1 MREFSIGGWQLVR
14 DGIHVVQLQPAS
26 VNAGL
31 IIGETGVMLVDTG
44 SSPSQGRELAASAAE
59 LAGRP
64 VTHVVVTH
72 AHFDHFYGLA
82 GVMEA
87 APSAVSIGHENLAA
101 HLDGTNDPDVDPEVI
116 RTDLGFDPSE
126 LVAPNDPMAF
136 IRAVDLGGRVVELVH
151 LGHGHSDS
159 DIFVQVP
166 DARVT
171 FVGDMVETASDPMV
185 GPDSHVDTWP
195 KAIDGVM
202 SNAKSDTLF
211 VPGHGPVAD
220 LEQVNN
226 QRAAISM
233 LWSTAEDCIKKG
245 MSIDDVVTDLNGP
258 REVEWPFA
266 PQAVANALPWLYK
279 ALEAQGVTKSRLLPL
294 LGN

>member
-1 MREFSIGGWQLVR
+1 MREFSIGDWQLVR

-31 IIGETGVMLVDTG
+31 IIGHSGVMLVDTG

-59 LAGRP
+59 VAGRP

-82 GVMEA
+82 GIPHV
-87 APSAVSIGHENLAA
+87 VSIGHENLLH

-116 RTDLGFDPSE
+116 RRDLGFDVSE
-126 LVAPNDPMAF
+126 LVGPTDPMGL
-136 IRAVDLGGRVVELVH
+136 IKAVDLGGRTVEIVH
-151 LGHGHSDS
+151 LGNGHSDS
-159 DIFVQVP
+159 DLFVQVP
-166 DARVT
+166 DARVVFT
-171 FVGDMVETASDPMV
+171 GDMLETSADPMV

-211 VPGHGPVAD
+211 IPGHGPVAT
-220 LEQVNN
+220 LEEVTK
-226 QRAAISM
+226 QRADISM
-233 LWSTAEDCIKKG
+233 LWATAEDCVKKG
-245 MSIDDVVTDLNGP
+245 LTIEDVVADLNGP

-266 PQAVANALPWLYK
+266 PQTVGNALPWLYR
-279 ALEAQGVTKSRLLPL
+279 ALAAKGVTKSRLLPL
-294 LGN
+294 L